1 MNAIVLLPDHL
12 HCIMTLPDGDHDF
25 ASRWRSIKAGF
36 SRLYLERRSHLA
48 NRSLAAGMKNEDRH
62 AVWQRRYWE
71 RTIRDEEEYYR
82 LCDYIHYNPVKHGH
96 AQCPHEWEWSSF
108 RRFVANKLY
117 EQDWGCVCK
126 QRVSVYKEPE
136 GLSELVGE

>member
-1 MNAIVLLPDHL
+1 
-12 HCIMTLPDGDHDF
+12 MTLPDGDHDF

-36 SRLYLERRSHLA
+36 SRLYLERRPHLA
-48 NRSLAAGMKNEDRH
+48 NRSLIVGMKNEERQPI
-62 AVWQRRYWE
+62 WQRRYWE

-96 AQCPHEWEWSSF
+96 AQCPHAWKWSSF
-108 RRFVANKLY
+108 RRFVANERY
-117 EQDWGCVCK
+117 ELDWGCVCK
-126 QRVSVYKEPE
+126 QRVSVYKEPV